1 MCPESDLH
9 APDETPETS
18 GGTDPCSETVDVV
31 GIGSCMMNYVALV
44 PELGH
49 SQRKRHSQGLE
60 VAPGGAT
67 VLSLI
72 QLARLGIS
80 TAWLGILGDDDDS
93 SRILKHLEEEKIMT
107 RGIERRR
114 NSRSPF
120 SWVTVTPNGDRST
133 FVFPNVLSDLT
144 AENVSAA
151 MVGCIDSCLHFHTD
165 ISTIPLRTNLQAI
178 EVAYAADCMVFTDV
192 DSDPVYLVEE
202 VGLGRPKELEAI
214 LQKTDVLKMC
224 QSAALR
230 ITGEKTPAAAC
241 QRLHETYQPRYTVVT
256 AGRSGSYMIYDGEV
270 WHIPALGGPAVDST
284 GAGGAYYGG
293 LSYALLTGIRGES
306 AGYFAAACAA
316 FACSRVGSL
325 HLGTREDINAILSGE
340 EVEEAAESD
349 LSDIL

>member
-256 AGRSGSYMIYDGEV
+256 AGRSGSYMIYDGGV

-325 HLGTREDINAILSGE
+325 HLGTREDINTILSGE

-349 LSDIL
+349 LSDVL

>member
-1 MCPESDLH
+1 M
-9 APDETPETS
+9 PETS
-18 GGTDPCSETVDVV
+18 GAANPCPETVDVV
-31 GIGSCMMNYVALV
+31 GIGSCVMNYVALV

-93 SRILKHLEEEKIMT
+93 SRILRHLEDEKIMT
-107 RGIERRR
+107 RGIERRS

-165 ISTIPLRTNLQAI
+165 VSTIPLRTNLQAI
-178 EVAYAADCMVFTDV
+178 EIACAADCMVFTDV

-230 ITGEKTPAAAC
+230 ITGEKTPVTAC
-241 QRLHETYQPRYTVVT
+241 QRLHEIYRPRYTVVT
-256 AGRSGSYMIYDGEV
+256 AGRSGSYMIYDGGV
-270 WHIPALGGPAVDST
+270 WHIPALGDPAVDST

-293 LSYALLTGIRGES
+293 LSYALLTGIKGES

-325 HLGTREDINAILSGE
+325 HLGTREDINTILSGE

-349 LSDIL
+349 PSDVL